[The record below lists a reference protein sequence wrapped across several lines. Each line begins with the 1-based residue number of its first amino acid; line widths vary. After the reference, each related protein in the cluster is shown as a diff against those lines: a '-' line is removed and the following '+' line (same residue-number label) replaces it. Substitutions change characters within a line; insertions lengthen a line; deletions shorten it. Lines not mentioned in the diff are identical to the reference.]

1 MTIKTHKQVRRG
13 FAADDLIWARKYT
26 RFANELSDADLK
38 ARYFE
43 LACKSYKRYVKWKK
57 LAEKMA

>member
-1 MTIKTHKQVRRG
+1 MTIKTHKQVRRD

-26 RFANELSDADLK
+26 RYANEIQDVNLK
-38 ARYFE
+38 ATYFR
-43 LACKSYKRYVKWKK
+43 LACKSYRRYVKWKK